1 MLLSSSS
8 LTPSDT
14 VTQSHS
20 HTVTQSLR
28 SGHLHVS
35 LLRHCPDLRL
45 VVSGALHQ
53 EYLFVG
59 TNWPNTQTIQQLWP
73 DFNCISTKILWL
85 SFYPAPVSS
94 WQSQKWV
101 KNIQLWW
108 AQRYLARPTRPHAL
122 LSSRIY
128 KIMNLKSNKFEITKS
143 RIQIKS
149 HFPISTCTVRGQ

>member
-20 HTVTQSLR
+20 HTVTPVW
-28 SGHLHVS
+28 HLHVS
-35 LLRHCPDLRL
+35 LLRKNCPDLWP

-53 EYLFVG
+53 EYLLVG
-59 TNWPNTQTIQQLWP
+59 TNRPNTQTIQQLWP